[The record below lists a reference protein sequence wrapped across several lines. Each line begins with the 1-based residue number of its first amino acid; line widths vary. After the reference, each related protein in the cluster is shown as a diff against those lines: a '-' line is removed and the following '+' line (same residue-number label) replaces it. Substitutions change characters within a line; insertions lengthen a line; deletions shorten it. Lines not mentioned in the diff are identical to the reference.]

1 MGAEPQEFRIRRFD
15 SFTRRAA
22 HSFQKGVRCGWEDTG
37 ASMERRLSA
46 ILSADVFGYSRLMGE
61 EEVGTLARLKACRRE
76 LVDPAIEEFHGRIVK
91 LMGDGALVEFASVV
105 DAVQC
110 AAAIQRRMAD
120 HDQGVPEAQRI
131 QFRIGVNLGDVIVD
145 EGDIYGDGVNVAARL
160 EALAEP
166 GGVCVSGTAFDH
178 VANKADVGFTSLGE
192 KRLKNIADPV
202 RVYRI
207 LLDPSKAG
215 KKAGRSYWPG
225 TRTLILAGIGAL
237 IAALGAF
244 AFEWQKPLTPQRPS
258 VAVLPFAN
266 LSGDPSQDY
275 FADGISDALITDL
288 AKLSG
293 LDVVAHNSVSAY
305 KGRPVV
311 LADVARN
318 LGVRYVVEGS
328 VQRAGEQTRINA
340 QLVDTTTGD
349 HLWADRFDRRAAEI
363 FAVQDEMSRDIVKA
377 LGMTPTASETQR
389 IARPPTANLEA
400 YDYYLRGEQAAR
412 TGRASAL
419 REALDF
425 YARAVALDPDFA
437 EAFAADARAAVN
449 IWRNNYDTVLQSA
462 LARKRAY
469 ENAGRALQL
478 NPDLSLPY
486 AMLAILQVVDER
498 YEEAIESAKRAV
510 ALGPGDVEAHVALGY
525 VYLVAGQF
533 AEAAA
538 AIDTALKL
546 DPNLSPADRVV
557 AGLVFFFNGENDRAI
572 AILERARAD
581 APGAVNILVA
591 LAAAYARA
599 GRISDARA
607 AVAEGIRTPPNYTFP
622 CSHPDQLGALSQRQR
637 PDIPRRRPARGRP
650 PRMAVQLLRRRTR
663 PAGWRGN
670 CAARARPHVAGTHRA
685 GVPDNDADR
694 PGRQDRVPIVKTV
707 PHRDGHSRSGPIVRE
722 ERELVRASRLRPC
735 L

>member
-1 MGAEPQEFRIRRFD
+1 
-15 SFTRRAA
+15 
-22 HSFQKGVRCGWEDTG
+22 
-37 ASMERRLSA
+37 MERRLTA

-91 LMGDGALVEFASVV
+91 LMGDGALVEFASIV

-110 AAAIQRRMAD
+110 SAAIQRRMAD
-120 HDQGVPEAQRI
+120 HDQGVPAAQRI

-145 EGDIYGDGVNVAARL
+145 GGDIYGDGVNVAARL

-178 VANKADVGFTSLGE
+178 VVNKADVGFTSLGE

-215 KKAGRSYWPG
+215 KKASRSYLPG
-225 TRTLILAGIGAL
+225 TRALILAGIGAL

-244 AFEWQKPLTPQRPS
+244 AFEWQRPFAPLRPS
-258 VAVLPFAN
+258 VAVLPFTN

-275 FADGISDALITDL
+275 FADGVTEALTTNL

-293 LDVVAHNSVSAY
+293 LDVIARNSAYAY
-305 KGRPVV
+305 KGRPAV
-311 LADVARN
+311 LAEVARD

-340 QLVDTTTGD
+340 QLIDTTTGNN
-349 HLWADRFDRRAAEI
+349 LWANQFNRGAAEV
-363 FAVQDEMSRDIVKA
+363 FAVQDEMSRDIVKT
-377 LGMTPTASETQR
+377 LGMKPTVLETAR
-389 IARPPTANLEA
+389 MARPPTANLEA
-400 YDYYLRGEQAAR
+400 YDDYLRGEQAAR
-412 TGRASAL
+412 TGRPSAL

-425 YARAVALDPDFA
+425 YAQAVALDPSFA
-437 EAFAADARAAVN
+437 EAFAADARTAVYV
-449 IWRNNYDTVLQSA
+449 WRNGYNDVLQSA

-486 AMLAILQVVDER
+486 AMLAILQAVDQR

-525 VYLVAGQF
+525 VYLFAGKI

-538 AIDTALKL
+538 AIETALRL
-546 DPNLSPADRVV
+546 DPNLSPVDRQV
-557 AGLVFFFNGENDRAI
+557 AGLVFFFNGDNDRAI
-572 AILERARAD
+572 ATLERARNE
-581 APGAVNILVA
+581 APSVANILTS
-591 LAAAYARA
+591 LAAAYSRA
-599 GRISDARA
+599 GRNADARA
-607 AVAEGIRTPPNYTFP
+607 AVAQAVRLGPSYGSLAAIRVNGARFRNAKDLAFLVDPLREAGLPEWPFNFSADEHDRLNSEAIASLVLGRTLKGHIEPGLPTMMQIGTDGKAAFR
-622 CSHPDQLGALSQRQR
+622 SSRQFLTETVFVDQDELCEKSENAFGRADCG
-637 PDIPRRRPARGRP
+637 PVYRRDS
-650 PRMAVQLLRRRTR
+650 
-663 PAGWRGN
+663 
-670 CAARARPHVAGTHRA
+670 VAGEPSYVHVNSA
-685 GVPDNDADR
+685 
-694 PGRQDRVPIVKTV
+694 RVFYFSPVK
-707 PHRDGHSRSGPIVRE
+707 
-722 ERELVRASRLRPC
+722 
-735 L
+735 

>member
-1 MGAEPQEFRIRRFD
+1 
-15 SFTRRAA
+15 
-22 HSFQKGVRCGWEDTG
+22 
-37 ASMERRLSA
+37 MERRLSA

-61 EEVGTLARLKACRRE
+61 EEVGTLVRLKACRRE
-76 LVDPAIEEFHGRIVK
+76 LVDPAIDEFHGRVVK

-110 AAAIQRRMAD
+110 AAAIQRRMVD

-131 QFRIGVNLGDVIVD
+131 QFRIGVNLGDVIV
-145 EGDIYGDGVNVAARL
+145 EGDDIYGDGVNVAARL

-178 VANKADVGFTSLGE
+178 VVNKADVGFTSLGE

-207 LLDPSKAG
+207 LLDPSEAG
-215 KKAGRSYWPG
+215 KKAGRSYRPG
-225 TRTLILAGIGAL
+225 TRTVTLAGIGAL

-244 AFEWQKPLTPQRPS
+244 AFEWQRPLAPLRPS

-275 FADGISDALITDL
+275 FADGVTEALTTNL
-288 AKLSG
+288 EKLSG
-293 LDVVAHNSVSAY
+293 LDVIARNSAYAY

-328 VQRAGEQTRINA
+328 VQRAGEQIRIDA
-340 QLVDTTTGD
+340 QLVDAATSAN
-349 HLWADRFDRRAAEI
+349 LWANRFDRGAADV
-363 FAVQDEMSRDIVKA
+363 FAVQDEMSRDIVKS
-377 LGMTPTASETQR
+377 LGMTPTALETQR
-389 IARPPTANLEA
+389 MARPPTANLEA

-412 TGRASAL
+412 TARPAAV

-425 YARAVALDPDFA
+425 YAKAVALDPSFA
-437 EAFAADARAAVN
+437 EAYAADARTAVN
-449 IWRNNYDTVLQSA
+449 SWRYNYDDVLQSA
-462 LARKRAY
+462 VARKRAY

-486 AMLAILQVVDER
+486 AILAILQVIDKR

-525 VYLVAGQF
+525 VYLVAGKF

-538 AIDTALKL
+538 SIETALKL
-546 DPNLSPADRVV
+546 DPNLSPIDRLV

-572 AILERARAD
+572 ATLERARDD
-581 APGAVNILVA
+581 APSVGQTLVS
-591 LAAAYARA
+591 LGAAYARA
-599 GRISDARA
+599 GRIADARA
-607 AVAEGIRTPPNYTFP
+607 AVAEGIRFPSPNYSSIAAIRIIWAHFRNDKDLKFLIDAEREAGLPEWPFSFSGADHYRLNGEAIARLVLGRTLKGRIEPRLPAMMQIDEDGKAAFR
-622 CSHPDQLGALSQRQR
+622 SSRQFLTETVVVNGDQLCEKSENMW
-637 PDIPRRRPARGRP
+637 GRADCGP
-650 PRMAVQLLRRRTR
+650 VYS
-663 PAGWRGN
+663 WDS
-670 CAARARPHVAGTHRA
+670 VAGEPSYA
-685 GVPDNDADR
+685 YVNSSKVFYFSPA
-694 PGRQDRVPIVKTV
+694 K
-707 PHRDGHSRSGPIVRE
+707 
-722 ERELVRASRLRPC
+722 
-735 L
+735 

>member
-1 MGAEPQEFRIRRFD
+1 MLA
-15 SFTRRAA
+15 
-22 HSFQKGVRCGWEDTG
+22 
-37 ASMERRLSA
+37 
-46 ILSADVFGYSRLMGE
+46 ADVVGYSRLMGE
-61 EEVGTLARLKACRRE
+61 DEVGTLARLKTCRRE
-76 LVDPAIEEFHGRIVK
+76 LVDPTIEEFHGRIVK

-110 AAAIQRRMAD
+110 AAAIQRRMD
-120 HDQGVPEAQRI
+120 GHDQGAPEAKRI

-145 EGDIYGDGVNVAARL
+145 GDDIYGDGVNVAARL
-160 EALAEP
+160 ESLAEP
-166 GGVCVSGTAFDH
+166 GGICVSGTAFDH
-178 VANKADVGFTSLGE
+178 VVHKADVGFASLGE
-192 KRLKNIADPV
+192 QRLKNIADPV
-202 RVYRI
+202 RVYRV
-207 LLDPSKAG
+207 LLDPGDAR

-225 TRTLILAGIGAL
+225 MRVRILAGTGAL
-237 IAALGAF
+237 LIALLAF
-244 AFEWQKPLTPQRPS
+244 VFEWQKPFAPQRPS

-266 LSGDPSQDY
+266 LSGDSSQDY
-275 FADGISDALITDL
+275 FADGITDALITDL

-293 LDVVAHNSVSAY
+293 LDVIARNSVFAY

-340 QLVDTTTGD
+340 QLIDTTTGD
-349 HLWADRFDRRAAEI
+349 HLWADRFDRGAAEV
-363 FAVQDEMSRDIVKA
+363 FAIQDEMSRDIIKS

-449 IWRNNYDTVLQSA
+449 VWRNNLDSVLQSA

-498 YEEAIESAKRAV
+498 YAESIASARRAV

-533 AEAAA
+533 AEAAT

-546 DPNLSPADRVV
+546 DPNLSPADREV
-557 AGLVFFFNGENDRAI
+557 AGLAFFFNGENDRAI
-572 AILERARAD
+572 ATLERARED

-607 AVAEGIRTPPNYTFP
+607 AVAEGIRVPPNNSSLSAIRIAWAHFLNAKDLTFLVDALREAGLP
-622 CSHPDQLGALSQRQR
+622 EWPFSFSADEHDRLDGKAIAQLVLGHTLQGRIEPGFPTMMQIGLDGRTAFRSSRQFFTETVIVDRDQLCEKSENMFGR
-637 PDIPRRRPARGRP
+637 PDCGPVYRRAS
-650 PRMAVQLLRRRTR
+650 
-663 PAGWRGN
+663 
-670 CAARARPHVAGTHRA
+670 VAGEPNYA
-685 GVPDNDADR
+685 YVNSSKVFYFSP
-694 PGRQDRVPIVKTV
+694 VK
-707 PHRDGHSRSGPIVRE
+707 
-722 ERELVRASRLRPC
+722 
-735 L
+735 

>member
-1 MGAEPQEFRIRRFD
+1 
-15 SFTRRAA
+15 
-22 HSFQKGVRCGWEDTG
+22 
-37 ASMERRLSA
+37 MERRLTA
-46 ILSADVFGYSRLMGE
+46 ILAADVVGYSRLMGE
-61 EEVGTLARLKACRRE
+61 DEVGTLARLKTCRRE

-91 LMGDGALVEFASVV
+91 LMGDGALVEFASIV

-110 AAAIQRRMAD
+110 AAAIQRRMAG
-120 HDQGVPEAQRI
+120 HDQGAPEARRI
-131 QFRIGVNLGDVIVD
+131 RFRLGVNLGDIIVD
-145 EGDIYGDGVNVAARL
+145 GNDIYGDGVNVAARL
-160 EALAEP
+160 EGLAEP
-166 GGVCVSGTAFDH
+166 GGICISGTAFDH
-178 VANKADVGFTSLGE
+178 AVNKADVGFASLGE
-192 KRLKNIADPV
+192 QRLKNIADPV

-207 LLDPSKAG
+207 LLDPGDAG
-215 KKAGRSYWPG
+215 KKVGGPG
-225 TRTLILAGIGAL
+225 PRVKILAGMGAL
-237 IAALGAF
+237 LIGFLAF

-293 LDVVAHNSVSAY
+293 LDVIARNSVSAY
-305 KGRPVV
+305 KTSPVV

-340 QLVDTTTGD
+340 QLVDTKTGD
-349 HLWADRFDRRAAEI
+349 HLWADRFDRRAAEV

-412 TGRASAL
+412 TGRASDL
-419 REALDF
+419 RAALDF
-425 YARAVALDPDFA
+425 YARAVALDPNFA

-449 IWRNNYDTVLQSA
+449 IWRNNLDTALQSA

-498 YEEAIESAKRAV
+498 YEEAIQSARRAV

-533 AEAAA
+533 PEAAA

-546 DPNLSPADRVV
+546 DPNLSAANREV

-572 AILERARAD
+572 ATLERARTD
-581 APGAVNILVA
+581 APGAVHILVA
-591 LAAAYARA
+591 LAAAYARI

-607 AVAEGIRTPPNYTFP
+607 AVAEGIKVPPNNSSLAAIRIEWAHFRNAKDLTFLVEALREAGLP
-622 CSHPDQLGALSQRQR
+622 EWPFSFSADEHDRLDGEEIAQLMLGQTLQGHIEPGFPTMMQIGQDGRTAYRSSRQFLTEAVVIDRDQLCERSENMF
-637 PDIPRRRPARGRP
+637 GRADCGP
-650 PRMAVQLLRRRTR
+650 VYRH
-663 PAGWRGN
+663 GS
-670 CAARARPHVAGTHRA
+670 VAGEPSYTY
-685 GVPDNDADR
+685 VNSSKVFYFR
-694 PGRQDRVPIVKTV
+694 PVK
-707 PHRDGHSRSGPIVRE
+707 
-722 ERELVRASRLRPC
+722 
-735 L
+735 